1 MPGRVDEVEQ
11 IRVPVARRVMH
22 GNGVALNRDAF
33 FALEIHRVEQLIFHL
48 ALFDGFCVFEE
59 TIGERRLPVVNVRD
73 DAKVANMANV
83 RH

>member
-1 MPGRVDEVEQ
+1 
-11 IRVPVARRVMH
+11 MH

-59 TIGERRLPVVNVRD
+59 TIGERCLPVVNVRD